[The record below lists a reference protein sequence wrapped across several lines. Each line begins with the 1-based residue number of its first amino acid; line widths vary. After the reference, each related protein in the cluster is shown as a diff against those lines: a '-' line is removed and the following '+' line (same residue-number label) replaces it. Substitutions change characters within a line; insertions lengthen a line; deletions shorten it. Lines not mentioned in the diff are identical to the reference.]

1 MITVYSNSNNSV
13 GRDALSASRQEERT
27 LLDRCPSFDH
37 SRVAMKKAIERD
49 LSCLKGIKW

>member
-1 MITVYSNSNNSV
+1 MITVYSNSNYSV

-37 SRVAMKKAIERD
+37 SRVEMKKAIERD